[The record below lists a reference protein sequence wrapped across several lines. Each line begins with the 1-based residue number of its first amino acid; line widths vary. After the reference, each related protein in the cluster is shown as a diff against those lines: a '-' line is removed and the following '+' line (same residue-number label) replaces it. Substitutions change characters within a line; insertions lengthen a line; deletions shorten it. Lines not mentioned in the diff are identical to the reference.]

1 MDFDGKGDSMEEL
14 KGLQISALD
23 DDEEIVVDE
32 DDSEEVEDDDDEEE
46 AVILGFV
53 EKPEH
58 SWSLLRQ
65 HFPSKA
71 GGVPAWLDPD
81 NLPSGMSCVCDICGE
96 PLQFVLQ
103 VLLFMLFFLVIF
115 QCSCS
120 VDDGFPVVRFH
131 FEDSLVLTVYPHD
144 YLFQIREDVWCL
156 GWQNSGTQSKDGKE
170 MILLGDLVLSNKL
183 VIYDIENQTI
193 GWTEYNCSSSIKVMD
208 EKSGMLYS
216 VGAHD
221 IGSASSLTI
230 GGILTLLSVLV
241 ALLHSSI
248 A

>member
-103 VLLFMLFFLVIF
+103 
-115 QCSCS
+115 
-120 VDDGFPVVRFH
+120 
-131 FEDSLVLTVYPHD
+131 
-144 YLFQIREDVWCL
+144 EDVWCL